1 MVDKEFS
8 ELNVSDKVQ
17 FDSVLCELATPYL
30 SDLFVRKD
38 FLINENY
45 TSVYLILEDSK
56 MICSPTI

>member
-8 ELNVSDKVQ
+8 ELNVSDKVKY
-17 FDSVLCELATPYL
+17 DSVLCELVTPYL

-38 FLINENY
+38 FLKNENY

-56 MICSPTI
+56 IICSPSI